1 MLSVRTRLSRLG
13 SPLRLLVMAVMAA
26 TARLTLSPIS
36 RVTIPAMAAKMTE
49 RLWEIG
55 DIVHVLE
62 TWEMAAQRKAA

>member
-1 MLSVRTRLSRLG
+1 
-13 SPLRLLVMAVMAA
+13 MAA
-26 TARLTLSPIS
+26 IARLTLSPIS

-49 RLWEIG
+49 RLWEIS